1 VSRRRLELRTSL
13 IKSQAQRGPEPNIN
27 KKAQPFS
34 KPACFFFDN
43 GRCMFCPGS
52 GTERA
57 QSIHRGRLTTHAS
70 EVKRPGMIQ
79 NTSWVPL
86 QNTQGQ
92 RRILWAYDKDDPP
105 WVVYR
110 FVWTKPNMPDVVF
123 YVGSGLNLSGPKL
136 SGIKTPSGVHRG
148 YRTAPASTLS
158 AALSINF

>member
-1 VSRRRLELRTSL
+1 MNSL
-13 IKSQAQRGPEPNIN
+13 FR
-27 KKAQPFS
+27 
-34 KPACFFFDN
+34 FDN
-43 GRCMFCPGS
+43 GRCMFCPDS

-57 QSIHRGRLTTHAS
+57 HQSIRGRLRTHAS

-86 QNTQGQ
+86 QNTQDQ
-92 RRILWAYDKDDPP
+92 RCILWPYDKDDPRC
-105 WVVYR
+105 VVYR

-136 SGIKTPSGVHRG
+136 SGIKTPSGVHQG
-148 YRTAPASTLS
+148 YQTVPASTLS

>member
-1 VSRRRLELRTSL
+1 
-13 IKSQAQRGPEPNIN
+13 
-27 KKAQPFS
+27 
-34 KPACFFFDN
+34 
-43 GRCMFCPGS
+43 MFCPGS

-92 RRILWAYDKDDPP
+92 RCILWAYDKDDPR

-110 FVWTKPNMPDVVF
+110 FVWTKPNVPDVGF

-136 SGIKTPSGVHRG
+136 SGIKNSLGSPPGLPDWPGFHAERGTVNQFLKLLSVMTP
-148 YRTAPASTLS
+148 
-158 AALSINF
+158 